1 VADAAAATGTA
12 SVMATEAE
20 REGGGKRET
29 SSENIGIT
37 KINMN
42 ISGARRWLNH
52 RPHVACPRADVACP
66 RADVACPR
74 AALDSAVRESEKDRD
89 LVAGSRC
96 GAAEVMR
103 GRSGGERT

>member
-1 VADAAAATGTA
+1 
-12 SVMATEAE
+12 MATEAE

-74 AALDSAVRESEKDRD
+74 AALDSAVRERVRKTETWWRG
-89 LVAGSRC
+89 AG
-96 GAAEVMR
+96 A
-103 GRSGGERT
+103 GRRR